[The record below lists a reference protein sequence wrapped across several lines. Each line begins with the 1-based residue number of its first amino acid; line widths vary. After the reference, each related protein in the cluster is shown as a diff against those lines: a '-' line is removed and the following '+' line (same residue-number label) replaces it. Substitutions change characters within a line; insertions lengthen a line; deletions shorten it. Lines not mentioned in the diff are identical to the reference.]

1 MNLKTLTKHLLWKW
15 RCKFD
20 GRKCNSHQYWNN
32 NKCRCECKKRHVC
45 EKNYIWNSFICSCEN
60 GIYLANTMN
69 YSAIRCDEIIE
80 STTIPVN
87 FNEKKATCR
96 MQNSH
101 ILLAFLLIT
110 VTLLIGVIID
120 YYLIKY

>member
-1 MNLKTLTKHLLWKW
+1 MEENVIQT
-15 RCKFD
+15 
-20 GRKCNSHQYWNN
+20 NSGITINVDVSVRNVMYV
-32 NKCRCECKKRHVC
+32 KKS
-45 EKNYIWNSFICSCEN
+45 YIWNSFICSCEN
-60 GIYLANTMN
+60 GKYLANAMN
-69 YSAIRCDEIIE
+69 DSAIRCDEIIE

-110 VTLLIGVIID
+110 ITLLIGVIIY